1 MNVFTSGQSHQSWV
15 WQVTALCFVLGVLLM
30 GSLRTV
36 SEVKRSGSGAI
47 RVGVPPGG
55 GVRPE
60 MVRKLEKEIAD
71 LRESKTTLENTLAK
85 GNDQVKA
92 LNDELQKVKVL
103 AGLTPV
109 TGAGIVLTLED
120 SKRGPPTNR
129 AFEQDKY
136 IIHDY
141 DLQQAVHELLAS
153 GAEAVAV
160 NDQRVTSRTAIRCVG
175 PTVQV
180 NFVSVVPPFVISAI
194 GDPNA
199 LLGGLSLPNGFI
211 DNLRRYDPA
220 MVAVE
225 KRARIALPAYSG
237 STEMRYT
244 KPIIDTASAE
254 NGAGTR
260 QQ

>member
-141 DLQQAVHELLAS
+141 DLQQAVHELVIEYRQAAELQERREVDRISFIQPVTVETSEGETCRVLTKDISAS
-153 GAEAVAV
+153 GIRLLGSRGFLG
-160 NDQRVTSRTAIRCVG
+160 QKLRVTVPSVEGPNRTFVVRILWTCMVG
-175 PTVQV
+175 
-180 NFVSVVPPFVISAI
+180 
-194 GDPNA
+194 DD
-199 LLGGLSLPNGFI
+199 L
-211 DNLRRYDPA
+211 Y
-220 MVAVE
+220 
-225 KRARIALPAYSG
+225 
-237 STEMRYT
+237 
-244 KPIIDTASAE
+244 E
-254 NGAGTR
+254 NGGSFVELVG
-260 QQ
+260 